1 MGMGNWRGHVKL
13 YIGGLASDGIS
24 APLKKLF
31 YIKRDIKN
39 HTKIFSSLK
48 TPKKVWEKYFT

>member
-1 MGMGNWRGHVKL
+1 MGMGNWREACK
-13 YIGGLASDGIS
+13 YMGGLASEGIS